1 MSNLNKDDIIKQA
14 TVFTGDQVRK
24 AWSKSKLSKLQLIST
39 NKKYRALPKKVWNQ
53 ILAEHLSIHE
63 YVPEFFDCDA
73 FSMAFAAL
81 VAFNYEINGV
91 ARVLDSSAGHSYNAV
106 LISEDGK
113 TCSWKEV
120 EPQADIYV
128 SSEGTPDAKG
138 VTVTMPDNAYS
149 AEIGFAITV

>member
-1 MSNLNKDDIIKQA
+1 MSLNKDDIVKQA

-24 AWSKSKLSKLQLIST
+24 AWSQSKLQKLQLIST
-39 NKKYRALPKKVWNQ
+39 NKQYRALPKKVWNQ
-53 ILAEHLSIHE
+53 ILAEHLSVHE

-81 VAFNYEINGV
+81 VAFNYEINGI

-128 SSEGTPDAKG
+128 SSEGQKQPNGIIVK
-138 VTVTMPDNAYS
+138 MPNGAYS
-149 AEIGFAITV
+149 ATLGFAVTV